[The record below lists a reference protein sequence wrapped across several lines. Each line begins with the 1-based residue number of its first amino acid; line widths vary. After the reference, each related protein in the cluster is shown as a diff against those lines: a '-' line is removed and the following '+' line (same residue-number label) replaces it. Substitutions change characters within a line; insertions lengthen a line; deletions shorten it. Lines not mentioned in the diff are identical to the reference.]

1 MAFTINKYHGKYNI
15 SNRTTTVKY
24 IVVHYTA
31 GTGSARNNC
40 IYFSGG
46 NRNASAHYFI
56 DDTSIY
62 EYADPKTYATWHC
75 GDGRGKYGI
84 TNANSI
90 GIEVVN
96 TGTAFS
102 EAEIERLTWLVQKLM
117 AEFNVPAERVVRH
130 YDASRKSCPAYY
142 VKNSGEWT
150 KLHSRITTGK
160 VTASTPTTSSSANKN
175 KITYRV
181 RKKWNDAKSQ
191 IGAYT
196 VLANAKTM
204 ADKNP
209 GYFVFDNNGK
219 IVYPIATSTSST
231 SSNKI
236 DVDGYWGPA
245 TTRALQKALGTPV
258 DGIVS
263 GQVSADLKKVN
274 RGGLS
279 SSSWKTSA
287 GGSTMVRA
295 LQKKLG
301 VTVDGYFGPKTCKA
315 LQKYLGT
322 YVDGYV
328 DGPSSMVKAL
338 QKKLNS
344 GKF

>member
-1 MAFTINKYHGKYNI
+1 MAFTITTYHGKYNI
-15 SNRTTTVKY
+15 SNRTSSVKY

-62 EYADPKTYATWHC
+62 EYADPAKYATWHC
-75 GDGRGKYGI
+75 GDGGGRYGI
-84 TNANSI
+84 TNQNSI

-117 AEFNVPAERVVRH
+117 AQFGVSASNVVRH
-130 YDASRKSCPAYY
+130 YDASRKQCPMYY

-150 KLHSRITTGK
+150 KLHARITSGK
-160 VTASTPTTSSSANKN
+160 APAASTGSSAKV
-175 KITYRV
+175 TYRV
-181 RKKWNDAKSQ
+181 RKTWKDAKSQ
-191 IGAYT
+191 IGAYS
-196 VLANAKTM
+196 VLANAKAV

-209 GYFVFDNNGK
+209 GYSVFDQNGNA
-219 IVYPIATSTSST
+219 IYPVAASAPSTPSD
-231 SSNKI
+231 KI

-263 GQVSADLKKVN
+263 GQSSADLNKVN

-279 SSSWKTSA
+279 SSSWKVSV
-287 GGSTMVRA
+287 GGSAMIRA

-322 YVDGYV
+322 YVDGFV

-338 QKKLNS
+338 QRKLNS
-344 GKF
+344 GNF

>member
-15 SNRTTTVKY
+15 SNRITPVKY

-40 IYFSGG
+40 IYFSNG

-75 GDGRGKYGI
+75 GDGKGKYGI
-84 TNANSI
+84 TNANAI

-96 TGTAFS
+96 TGSAFS

-117 AEFNVPAERVVRH
+117 ADFNVPADRVVRH

-160 VTASTPTTSSSANKN
+160 VVASAPATSSSTNKN

-196 VLANAKTM
+196 VLANAKAA

-219 IVYPIATSTSST
+219 IVYPVAAPAKTTT
-231 SSNKI
+231 TQLT
-236 DVDGYWGPA
+236 VDGYWGPA
-245 TTRALQKALGTPV
+245 TTKALQKALGTTV

-263 GQVSADLKKVN
+263 GQASGDFNKVN
-274 RGGLS
+274 KGGLS
-279 SSSWKTSA
+279 TSTWKMGK
-287 GGSTMVRA
+287 GGSNMVRA

-301 VTVDGYFGPKTCKA
+301 VSTDGYFGPKTCKA

-322 YVDGYV
+322 YADGYV
-328 DGPSSMVKAL
+328 DGPSNMVKAL